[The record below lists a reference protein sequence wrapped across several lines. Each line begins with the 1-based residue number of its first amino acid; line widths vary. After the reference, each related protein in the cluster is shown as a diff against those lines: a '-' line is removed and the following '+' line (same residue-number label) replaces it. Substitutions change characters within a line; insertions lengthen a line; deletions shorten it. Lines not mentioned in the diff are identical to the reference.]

1 MTTYKAPKDI
11 EIKPQHQEHQP
22 GKEEAM
28 HPAPEYEDL
37 EYKGSE
43 KLLDKVCLITGG
55 DSGIGRAIAIL
66 FAKEKADIAI
76 VYLEEHED
84 ARKTRDRIE
93 ELGRQ
98 CLNIPGDI
106 QSEEFC
112 QQAVKKVID
121 KYGKLDIL
129 INNAGVQYPQD
140 SLEDISD
147 EQLQRTFKTNIFSM
161 FYMTKAALRYMNEGA
176 AIVNNASVTAYA
188 GLKNLIDYSSTK
200 GAVIS
205 FTRSLAQN
213 LANKG
218 IRVNAVA
225 PGPIWT
231 PLITSSFSDDYIT
244 SEFGGGPM
252 ERPGQPREV
261 APSFLFLACNQ
272 LSSFMSGQTLHP
284 NGGKIVN
291 G

>member
-1 MTTYKAPKDI
+1 MSTYKTPQKT

-22 GKEEAM
+22 GREEEM
-28 HPAPEYEDL
+28 RPAPEYEDL

-43 KLLDKVCLITGG
+43 KLLNKVALITGG
-55 DSGIGRAIAIL
+55 DSGIGRATAIL
-66 FAKEKADIAI
+66 FAKEKAKVAI

-84 ARKTRDRIE
+84 ARKTRSRIE
-93 ELGRQ
+93 ELGSQ

-106 QSEEFC
+106 RSEETC
-112 QQAVKKVID
+112 RQVVQKVID

-129 INNAGVQYPQD
+129 INNAGVQFPQD
-140 SLEDISD
+140 SLENISED
-147 EQLQRTFKTNIFSM
+147 QLQRTFQTNIYSM
-161 FYMTKAALRYMNEGA
+161 FFLTKAALRYMKEGA
-176 AIVNNASVTAYA
+176 AIVNNASITAYS
-188 GLKNLIDYSSTK
+188 GQKYLIDYASTK

-205 FTRSLAQN
+205 FTRSLALS
-213 LANKG
+213 LAEKG

-231 PLITSSFSDDYIT
+231 PLIPSSFSDDYIT

-252 ERPGQPREV
+252 DRVGQPREV
-261 APSFLFLACNQ
+261 APCFLFLACNQ
-272 LSSFMSGQTLHP
+272 FSSFMSGQTLHP
-284 NGGKIVN
+284 NGGKVVN